1 MDFLEFRW
9 DSRVST
15 GNSGFLL
22 CWPRKSNLPFELPG
36 RAVDWAPFT
45 EGQTRPHLGLYPGL
59 NVPLHRRQGFG
70 VAFHTHPGSQAS
82 SRGEAK
88 DSTLFSSRDRYLLEP
103 TEWSLLCRRAL
114 VYISLYISEHRHSVC
129 MLLRTQNRATRSLML
144 SMRRG
149 SCAATQQLKNPTNC
163 SFLTSDRARIAVALG
178 SLKTLDPNPC
188 QSRPGF

>member
-1 MDFLEFRW
+1 MVFLEFRW
-9 DSRVST
+9 DSRVTT

-82 SRGEAK
+82 SQGEA
-88 DSTLFSSRDRYLLEP
+88 
-103 TEWSLLCRRAL
+103 
-114 VYISLYISEHRHSVC
+114 
-129 MLLRTQNRATRSLML
+129 
-144 SMRRG
+144 
-149 SCAATQQLKNPTNC
+149 
-163 SFLTSDRARIAVALG
+163 
-178 SLKTLDPNPC
+178 
-188 QSRPGF
+188 

>member
-1 MDFLEFRW
+1 MVFLELQW
-9 DSRVST
+9 DSRVTT

-36 RAVDWAPFT
+36 RAGDWAPFT

-88 DSTLFSSRDRYLLEP
+88 DSALLSSRHAGHLEP
-103 TEWSLLCRRAL
+103 PERPQESPASSSVWRADPGLLSRACRKRRPSARAQ
-114 VYISLYISEHRHSVC
+114 
-129 MLLRTQNRATRSLML
+129 T
-144 SMRRG
+144 
-149 SCAATQQLKNPTNC
+149 
-163 SFLTSDRARIAVALG
+163 SFLG
-178 SLKTLDPNPC
+178 
-188 QSRPGF
+188 

>member
-1 MDFLEFRW
+1 MTF
-9 DSRVST
+9 VT
-15 GNSGFLL
+15 SGMSLAGSQQ
-22 CWPRKSNLPFELPG
+22 PRKSNLPFELPG
-36 RAVDWAPFT
+36 RAGDWAPFT

-82 SRGEAK
+82 SRGESK

-103 TEWSLLCRRAL
+103 TEWSLLCRGAL

-129 MLLRTQNRATRSLML
+129 MLLHTQNRATRSLML

-178 SLKTLDPNPC
+178 SLKTLDPNPS

>member
-9 DSRVST
+9 DSRVTT

-36 RAVDWAPFT
+36 RAGDWAPFT

-103 TEWSLLCRRAL
+103 IEWPKGSKASCEVWRKDQGLLSRSGRKRCPQSRDDGGVSWVFPSCGA
-114 VYISLYISEHRHSVC
+114 SV
-129 MLLRTQNRATRSLML
+129 
-144 SMRRG
+144 G
-149 SCAATQQLKNPTNC
+149 
-163 SFLTSDRARIAVALG
+163 FLTRYDGELREPLMWR
-178 SLKTLDPNPC
+178 
-188 QSRPGF
+188 Q

>member
-1 MDFLEFRW
+1 MVFLELRR
-9 DSRVST
+9 DSRVTT

-36 RAVDWAPFT
+36 RAGDWAPFT

-88 DSTLFSSRDRYLLEP
+88 DSTLFSSCDRYLLEP
-103 TEWSLLCRRAL
+103 TEWPKKSQASCGFGEKFRDCSLGHAVKDGPHLEMTGASLGFSRAAAP
-114 VYISLYISEHRHSVC
+114 VC
-129 MLLRTQNRATRSLML
+129 VFLRGTT
-144 SMRRG
+144 G
-149 SCAATQQLKNPTNC
+149 S
-163 SFLTSDRARIAVALG
+163 SG
-178 SLKTLDPNPC
+178 SLSCGAKEVKSPC
-188 QSRPGF
+188 PW